1 MKILYISAA
10 SGPDYQCDML
20 FHGLRTLLGS
30 DVVDSKKISYMYKDY
45 SNTHKFEDLYGK
57 GFSVY
62 GLLDNMK
69 VDRED
74 LALKI
79 KSKFFDLVIYGSI
92 HRSQEFILDVLES
105 YEPRNIFFIDGEDE
119 ADHIFWP
126 LVGRGHYLK
135 REIVSSSNLITP
147 IQFAIPY
154 EKVAQES
161 IEKTQQIAKID
172 PRDKSTYIYSQEREY
187 YLDYRSSL
195 FAYTTKKAGW
205 DCLRHYE
212 ILGNGCIPLF
222 LDLQHCPTTVCT
234 SLPKELLTEYYHKSG
249 LFKLFEMDKPAD
261 YNLERTLIA
270 NRDLTL
276 LNNVDLSENFY
287 YIYLEYL
294 EKLLQYTKQNLTT
307 KALAQ
312 YILR

>member
-20 FHGLRTLLGS
+20 FHGLRSLLGS

-135 REIVSSSNLITP
+135 REFVSSSNLITP

-161 IEKTQQIAKID
+161 IEKTQRIAKID

-212 ILGNGCIPLF
+212 IMANDAIPIFIDFDQCPLGTMQFFPRMEIVAANSLIMKNGVEFFQTDQGFEVWSKIHSQIKKF
-222 LDLQHCPTTVCT
+222 LVT
-234 SLPKELLTEYYHKSG
+234 
-249 LFKLFEMDKPAD
+249 
-261 YNLERTLIA
+261 
-270 NRDLTL
+270 
-276 LNNVDLSENFY
+276 
-287 YIYLEYL
+287 
-294 EKLLQYTKQNLTT
+294 NLTT
-307 KALAQ
+307 VALANR
-312 YILR
+312 ILASWKLSNQ

>member
-135 REIVSSSNLITP
+135 REFVLSSNLIAP

-212 ILGNGCIPLF
+212 IMANDAIPIFIDFDQCPLGTMQFFPRMEIFAANSLIMKNGVEFFQTDQGFELWSKIQSQIKKF
-222 LDLQHCPTTVCT
+222 LV
-234 SLPKELLTEYYHKSG
+234 S
-249 LFKLFEMDKPAD
+249 
-261 YNLERTLIA
+261 
-270 NRDLTL
+270 
-276 LNNVDLSENFY
+276 
-287 YIYLEYL
+287 
-294 EKLLQYTKQNLTT
+294 NLTT
-307 KALAQ
+307 VALANR
-312 YILR
+312 ILASWKLSNQ